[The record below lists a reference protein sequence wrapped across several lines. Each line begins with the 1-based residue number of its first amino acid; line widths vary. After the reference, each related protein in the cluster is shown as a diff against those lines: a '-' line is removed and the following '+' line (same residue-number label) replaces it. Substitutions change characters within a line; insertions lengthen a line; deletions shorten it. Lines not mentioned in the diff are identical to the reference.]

1 MLYIL
6 VLFKYIFLFEAK
18 IDYKSKV
25 LPKFILD
32 RFTDLNINSSK
43 PELQNILI
51 KTYFRIVLFYSIVG
65 MLYTLLLIYS

>member
-1 MLYIL
+1 MFYIL

-18 IDYKSKV
+18 INYKSKV
-25 LPKFILD
+25 LPKFLLD
-32 RFTDLNINSSK
+32 RITDLNINSSK

-51 KTYFRIVLFYSIVG
+51 KTYFRIVLFYSLVG